1 MSPFLIA
8 VALVVAL
15 TTIVGLYRVHAGP
28 TVFDRLMAIALLTV
42 NTVVLIV
49 LLGFIFERP
58 VFFLD
63 IALPYALLA
72 FLFPIALGR
81 YFSSRD
87 ERDRQEQGGDV

>member
-15 TTIVGLYRVHAGP
+15 TTVIGLYRVQVGP

-58 VFFLD
+58 IFFLD

-81 YFSSRD
+81 YFSARD
-87 ERDRQEQGGDV
+87 DREQPQGGDR

>member
-1 MSPFLIA
+1 MSQFL
-8 VALVVAL
+8 LVVAV
-15 TTIVGLYRVHAGP
+15 IVALATVAGLYRAQAGP

-49 LLGFIFERP
+49 LFGFLFERQT
-58 VFFLD
+58 FFLD

-72 FLFPIALGR
+72 FVFPIALGR

-87 ERDRQEQGGDV
+87 DNRSGGGA